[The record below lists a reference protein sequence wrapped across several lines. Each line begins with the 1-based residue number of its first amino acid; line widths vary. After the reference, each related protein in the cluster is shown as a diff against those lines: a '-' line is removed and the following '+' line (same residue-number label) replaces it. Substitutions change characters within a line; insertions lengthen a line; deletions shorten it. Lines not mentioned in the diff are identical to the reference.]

1 VSGEL
6 LLDTNVVIALLERE
20 PMALERFD
28 SERAVSVSVITLGE
42 LLFGAEKSTNAATN
56 RRRAEAFADDCT
68 VLGCDRAIA
77 RRYGVIKNALREKG
91 RPIPENDLWIAAT
104 ALEHGL
110 VLVTRDVHF
119 REVDGLT
126 LEAW

>member
-1 VSGEL
+1 MSGEL

-20 PMALERFD
+20 PAALAHFE
-28 SERAVSVSVITLGE
+28 SEVEVSISVIVLGE
-42 LLFGAEKSTNAATN
+42 LLFGAEKSARVAEN

-68 VLGCDRAIA
+68 VRGCDRAIA
-77 RRYGVIKNALREKG
+77 RRYGAIKSDLRRKG

-110 VLVTRDVHF
+110 VLVTRDEHF
-119 REVDGLT
+119 GAIEGL
-126 LEAW
+126 EIAAW

>member
-1 VSGEL
+1 VSGEV

-20 PMALERFD
+20 PAALERFD
-28 SERAVSVSVITLGE
+28 SERPVSMSVISLGE
-42 LLFGAEKSTNAATN
+42 LLFGAEKSARAAAN

-77 RRYGVIKNALREKG
+77 RRYGAIKNALREKG

-110 VLVTRDVHF
+110 VLATRDVHF
-119 REVDGLT
+119 RDVDGLPIET
-126 LEAW
+126 W